1 MQRTKRETPVWTLGR
16 SESTAIRVEKQ
27 IKEALL
33 DGHFAAGDFLGS
45 ENDLTVQFGVS
56 RLPIR
61 EALGRL
67 EALGVVDIRTGAG
80 GGARIAHGN
89 PERFSEALAIQL
101 KLIGLREKEVFDAL
115 LTVETA
121 VVGFAAQAATDED
134 VARMREA
141 LELAESLVDSPKEF
155 LRATMAFRKAV
166 AGASHNHFLDIMMQA
181 VVHVFY
187 RTLVQYTTS
196 AVARS
201 VAGRH
206 RLLFEAICRRDADT
220 AREIVAH
227 NTRLLSSKYLAAR
240 DVTRTNGAARKAART
255 PAAAASKGPAKAK
268 TAKATKNRP
277 AAGAKSTK

>member
-1 MQRTKRETPVWTLGR
+1 MQREKRETPVWTLGR
-16 SESTAIRVEKQ
+16 SESTAIRVERQ

-45 ENDLTVQFGVS
+45 ENDLTTQFGVS

-101 KLIGLREKEVFDAL
+101 KLIGLREEEIFDAL

-121 VVGFAAQAATDED
+121 VATFAAQAATDD
-134 VARMREA
+134 DIARLREA
-141 LELAESLVDSPKEF
+141 LEQAESRVDSPEEF
-155 LRATMAFRKAV
+155 LQATMAFRKAV

-187 RTLVQYTTS
+187 RSLAKYTTS
-196 AVARS
+196 TVAKS
-201 VAGRH
+201 VVGRH
-206 RLLFEAICRRDADT
+206 RALFEAISKRDADT
-220 AREIVAH
+220 AREIVAY
-227 NTRLLSSKYLAAR
+227 NTSLLSKKYLAAR
-240 DVTRTNGAARKAART
+240 DAALAAAGSPKLAKAA
-255 PAAAASKGPAKAK
+255 AKAPGKAAK
-268 TAKATKNRP
+268 TARTTRP
-277 AAGAKSTK
+277 AARARRTPPAK